1 MLSSLCQCPLCFLIN
16 GVIILQFVLCFL
28 RQAGPS
34 ECFII
39 LDPCIPGSALI
50 RAFSTSYFVKKL
62 SLPQSVCFICQAW
75 KCVNIENLKNLLGGN
90 MSRGQ
95 AFKKVLIINYWF
107 QSALLP
113 VSTCCTFALWIFFL
127 LFSLHFFIFHV
138 HSSKNTSSIAGIKRV
153 VSQHLFFVMN
163 PAFLCN

>member
-1 MLSSLCQCPLCFLIN
+1 MKWLNLFLWKMLSSLCQCPLCFLIN
-16 GVIILQFVLCFL
+16 GVIILHFVLCFL

-113 VSTCCTFALWIFFL
+113 VSTCCTFALWIFFYY
-127 LFSLHFFIFHV
+127 FHFIFSFFMFTAV
-138 HSSKNTSSIAGIKRV
+138 RTQV
-153 VSQHLFFVMN
+153 VLMV
-163 PAFLCN
+163 LKG

>member
-1 MLSSLCQCPLCFLIN
+1 MKDAFMVCQCPLCFLIN
-16 GVIILQFVLCFL
+16 WVIILQFVLCFF

-50 RAFSTSYFVKKL
+50 RTFSTSYFVKKL
-62 SLPQSVCFICQAW
+62 SLPQSACFICQAW

-95 AFKKVLIINYWF
+95 AFKKSAFNQLLISISPPSSINMLHY
-107 QSALLP
+107 
-113 VSTCCTFALWIFFL
+113 CTVEF
-127 LFSLHFFIFHV
+127 FFIIFTSFFHF
-138 HSSKNTSSIAGIKRV
+138 SC
-153 VSQHLFFVMN
+153 SQQ
-163 PAFLCN
+163 